1 METKEP
7 KINYLCDG
15 EVENCKKKTCYKTNC
30 YKGEN
35 ANEIVC
41 KYTKGDRSGYMK
53 TPNGCWYH
61 IGYVEL
67 IDVDIKTGKFIVK
80 ALEDRDFERLSNEG
94 RDLNLSTSFDFD
106 YTRCIDTQHKE
117 IELTI

>member
-41 KYTKGDRSGYMK
+41 KYIKDIRHAKNFQKMF
-53 TPNGCWYH
+53 PNIPQAAFW
-61 IGYVEL
+61 EK
-67 IDVDIKTGKFIVK
+67 DT
-80 ALEDRDFERLSNEG
+80 ASNERTQC
-94 RDLNLSTSFDFD
+94 RD
-106 YTRCIDTQHKE
+106 
-117 IELTI
+117 

>member
-41 KYTKGDRSGYMK
+41 KYTK
-53 TPNGCWYH
+53 
-61 IGYVEL
+61 
-67 IDVDIKTGKFIVK
+67 DIRHAKNF
-80 ALEDRDFERLSNEG
+80 LLLSHPCCF
-94 RDLNLSTSFDFD
+94 TS
-106 YTRCIDTQHKE
+106 CH
-117 IELTI
+117 L